1 MGIIYGGVCMKT
13 FTRKE
18 TKSKKSRVGIIH
30 DKVYKKLYAR
40 CKRRNNM
47 SWFAQWKCIDN
58 MAKKDWKNGEL
69 SDAGYIEWIKRW

>member
-30 DKVYKKLYAR
+30 DKVYKNFMQGVKEE
-40 CKRRNNM
+40 
-47 SWFAQWKCIDN
+47 I
-58 MAKKDWKNGEL
+58 
-69 SDAGYIEWIKRW
+69 I

>member
-1 MGIIYGGVCMKT
+1 
-13 FTRKE
+13 
-18 TKSKKSRVGIIH
+18 
-30 DKVYKKLYAR
+30 
-40 CKRRNNM
+40 M